1 MLNEFI
7 ALYLM
12 SSVLDSFAVDQDE
25 TIESVISLTFESD
38 SNEYYVVG
46 TARPTPEDSNV
57 HRGRLRVF
65 TVLPTRH
72 LKLVTEL
79 DVLGAPYVLREFNG
93 KLIAGINGKVSK
105 SQTIAHI
112 LRRFGTIS
120 DFCN

>member
-1 MLNEFI
+1 MP
-7 ALYLM
+7 
-12 SSVLDSFAVDQDE
+12 SVLDSFAFDHDE
-25 TIESVISLTFESD
+25 AIESVISLTFEAD

-79 DVLGAPYVLREFNG
+79 DVLGAPFVLREFNG
-93 KLIAGINGKVSK
+93 KLIAGINGKVSNRK
-105 SQTIAHI
+105 TITHI
-112 LRRFGTIS
+112 LRQYGTTY
-120 DFCN
+120 DFFN